1 MMTKI
6 HFILLL
12 LLPLGVYGQ
21 FTRQDSLRGGLTPE
35 RVWWDLKHYYL
46 VVAVSPE
53 TKEFKGSNTITYQV
67 IDTAQRM
74 QIDLQAP
81 MSLDRV
87 IQNNQN
93 LTFTQEGAAHFIT
106 LKDQQELG
114 SEQKITLYFE
124 GAPRSAINPPWDGGV
139 TWQLDQQER
148 PFIATANQG
157 IGASIWWPNKDHPY
171 DEPEQGAKIAIMVPK
186 GVTAVANGRLIQT
199 STVGDQMQFIWQ
211 VVNPINNYGININ
224 IGHYV
229 HFNEPYKGLNGP
241 LSMDYWVLDYNL
253 EAAQEQFKQA
263 PMMMEAFEHWFGPY
277 PFYED
282 GFKLVQV
289 PYLGMEH
296 QSSVTYGN
304 GFSNGY
310 RGTDLSGSG
319 WGNRFDFIIIHESG
333 HEWFANNITN
343 IDVADMWMHESFTA
357 YSENLYLDYFFGKEA
372 SRAYVLGTKK
382 RILNDKPIIG
392 PYGVNQE
399 GSSDMYYKGANIL
412 HTLRQLID
420 NDKLWLEILTG
431 LNREFYHKTI
441 SSAQLETYISRA
453 SGIDLTAFWQQ
464 YLRTKD
470 LPILAY
476 KWVQNELSFRYQD
489 TVSDF
494 DMPVRA
500 IVNGKS
506 QWIYPSDQWQSL
518 TFSEPVTS
526 FAVEQDFLV
535 TTQEVKVP

>member
-1 MMTKI
+1 
-6 HFILLL
+6 
-12 LLPLGVYGQ
+12 
-21 FTRQDSLRGGLTPE
+21 
-35 RVWWDLKHYYL
+35 
-46 VVAVSPE
+46 
-53 TKEFKGSNTITYQV
+53 
-67 IDTAQRM
+67 
-74 QIDLQAP
+74 
-81 MSLDRV
+81 
-87 IQNNQN
+87 
-93 LTFTQEGAAHFIT
+93 
-106 LKDQQELG
+106 
-114 SEQKITLYFE
+114 
-124 GAPRSAINPPWDGGV
+124 
-139 TWQLDQQER
+139 
-148 PFIATANQG
+148 
-157 IGASIWWPNKDHPY
+157 
-171 DEPEQGAKIAIMVPK
+171 
-186 GVTAVANGRLIQT
+186 
-199 STVGDQMQFIWQ
+199 
-211 VVNPINNYGININ
+211 
-224 IGHYV
+224 
-229 HFNEPYKGLNGP
+229 
-241 LSMDYWVLDYNL
+241 
-253 EAAQEQFKQA
+253 
-263 PMMMEAFEHWFGPY
+263 
-277 PFYED
+277 
-282 GFKLVQV
+282 
-289 PYLGMEH
+289 MEH

-420 NDKLWLEILTG
+420 NDKLWREILTG